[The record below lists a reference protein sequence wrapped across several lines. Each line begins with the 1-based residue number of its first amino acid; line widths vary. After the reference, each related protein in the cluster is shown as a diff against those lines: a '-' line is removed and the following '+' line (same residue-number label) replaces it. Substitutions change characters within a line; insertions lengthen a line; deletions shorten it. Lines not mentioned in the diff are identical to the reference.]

1 MAVDS
6 LFKLFI
12 FLFIKGNLLAEG
24 VLILSHQMLR
34 LHESILLHLINLQLL
49 QWNIHSFSL
58 ELSSQELVLLLQFI
72 DDSPLEDLIR
82 PLVFRLELEI
92 MVLEDNTCL
101 VIWDLFVD
109 ILHFLMGWHLHLLY
123 NAVLIVFV
131 FLLCWF

>member
-92 MVLEDNTCL
+92 MVLENHTCL
-101 VIWDLFVD
+101 VIWDLLVD
-109 ILHFLMGWHLHLLY
+109 ILHFLVGWHLHLFY
-123 NAVLIVFV
+123 NAMFIIFV